1 MRAEQAGG
9 SRPSVGRLAAPLV
22 EALADEAQALR
33 LAVRRTVAGARLID
47 AGIDAPGGIEAGRR
61 IAEIC
66 MGGLGWVQLADSG
79 PGGWPFRVTVRSA
92 EPVLACLGSQY
103 AGWKLAHDSY
113 HAMASGPGR
122 ARAAQ
127 EHLFGELGYH
137 DEAPTAAFVI
147 ETDQPPP
154 DDLVEQMAAD
164 CRLQPQDLTLI
175 LTPTSSLAGVVQI
188 AARVLEVAL
197 HKTHA
202 LGFPLEHVRDG
213 LGTAPLPP
221 PSPDF
226 LTAMGRT
233 NDAILFGGEV
243 QLFVT
248 GPDDA
253 AEDLANRLP
262 SSSSRDYGRPFKE
275 VFEAAKFDFY
285 AVDSMLFSPAR
296 VLVTALDS
304 GRSFRGGRLAP
315 ELLARSFGDPA

>member
-1 MRAEQAGG
+1 
-9 SRPSVGRLAAPLV
+9 
-22 EALADEAQALR
+22 
-33 LAVRRTVAGARLID
+33 
-47 AGIDAPGGIEAGRR
+47 
-61 IAEIC
+61 
-66 MGGLGWVQLADSG
+66 
-79 PGGWPFRVTVRSA
+79 
-92 EPVLACLGSQY
+92 
-103 AGWKLAHDSY
+103 
-113 HAMASGPGR
+113 
-122 ARAAQ
+122 
-127 EHLFGELGYH
+127 
-137 DEAPTAAFVI
+137 
-147 ETDQPPP
+147 
-154 DDLVEQMAAD
+154 MAAD

-285 AVDSMLFSPAR
+285 AVELDAVQPGPRPRHRARQRPQLPRRPA
-296 VLVTALDS
+296 
-304 GRSFRGGRLAP
+304 G
-315 ELLARSFGDPA
+315 ARAAGPVVR